1 MPKKNEAKLRRQ
13 IEILKA
19 QVKSPQPT
27 KIEVVKQAEF
37 KTLKQETKKISYEL
51 NIPKIKNDL
60 NKTLIFSIGALIIL
74 LALYFTEPKW
84 INLIKFI

>member
-37 KTLKQETKKISYEL
+37 KTL
-51 NIPKIKNDL
+51 
-60 NKTLIFSIGALIIL
+60 IFSIGALIIL